1 MATKKQLQERAE
13 ARAELLE
20 ILDPWGSGDPREVFT
35 VLRHVSASGMSRD
48 ISLLVAEDDTLR
60 DITYLAAQALGERVR
75 ESNGR
80 RAIRVSGCGMDMGF
94 HLVYNL
100 SWALYSTGDLAAD
113 NANRVGYM
121 LRQYWA

>member
-13 ARAELLE
+13 AREKLRA
-20 ILDPWGSGDPREVFT
+20 IVDPSKRVYT
-35 VLRHVSASGMSRD
+35 MLRHVSASGMSRD
-48 ISLLVAEDDTLR
+48 ISLFVVEGDTLR
-60 DITYLAAQALGERVR
+60 NITYLAAQALGERVR
-75 ESNGR
+75 DSHGQ

-113 NANRVGYM
+113 NARRAGYV
-121 LRQYWA
+121 LRQEWA